1 MTLNIHFLGHLRLF
15 LEGEPYKFSVLP
27 KAHQLLAYLLLHRE
41 TAVPRDHLA
50 FLLWDDVP
58 ESEARAN
65 LRRHLHDL
73 RRALPQETEW
83 LISDGKT
90 IRWNTDAPIWFDV
103 AAFETLCQDKSR
115 LSEAVVLYTGDL
127 LTDLYDD
134 WLIPHREQLQ
144 ELYFTTMTRLI
155 NRERERGDLTQ
166 AMMYARQLLS
176 HDPLREDVVRHLI
189 LMRHESGDRSGA
201 LQLYQ
206 QFEERLADE
215 LGVEP
220 MAETTAV
227 YQAILE
233 NTLPIETRAEVQAEV
248 RATTPKPKH
257 NLPMF
262 PASFLGRREELSHIR
277 EQLGQSRSAVRLLT
291 ITGPGGSGKTR
302 LAIEAAVQLREQAAV
317 LFPDGLFFV
326 PLAELVDPDQISATV
341 LQTLQINPKNQEP
354 ATAVREQLQ
363 DKKIL
368 LVLDNFEHLLPA
380 AQKVSQWLTTAP
392 DLHILVTSQV
402 PLHLYGEHELP
413 LDPLPLPTDK
423 AIDPAELLE
432 YPAIAL
438 FVDRARAVRPEFN
451 LTSENAAAVTEICA
465 SVDGM
470 PLAIELAAARSKFFT
485 PAAMCAQLQQRLPFL
500 SGRVR
505 DLAARQQT
513 LRATI
518 DWSYNLLSPD
528 EQILFRSLAVFAGA
542 FDMAAAEAIG
552 TAVIPATADFYA
564 LLEALIDK
572 NMVRQR
578 PGAEP
583 TFRLLSTL
591 REYGLEKLTQSAM
604 TAQVNDLHGRYYRQW
619 AEAAEMGLRTPE
631 QKQWI
636 ERFSYAETNL
646 MAALRWLFHEPQH
659 LLNCTEGALLTA
671 ALERFFILRG
681 YLNEAYHWLQIAL
694 SYRQQLP
701 TSQQIRLLNKSGSC
715 AQWLGKYE
723 QAQVWHEEAL
733 QLSRESHDEVSLAH
747 TLHFLG
753 NIFGRQGDYTTSREL
768 LTESL
773 VYHRRLPGITHNQLN
788 PLLNNLAIVERR
800 LGHLDAA
807 VLLLDEVITM
817 RRVNNDLLGLAS
829 TLNNLGTLY
838 LFQEHYDEAAALFYE
853 SLTISQTTKDQL
865 SLIASIA
872 HVAHWSALQHQH
884 EQAIRLYAA
893 VATQRRLLNAPAT
906 ADVQADQ
913 ENYLSQA
920 RHQIEQAAYEHAWQ
934 AGTQLTLETALGE
947 AARLLKS
954 VLS

>member
-15 LEGEPYKFSVLP
+15 QEGKAYKFTVLP

-73 RRALPQETEW
+73 RRALPKGTEW
-83 LISDGKT
+83 LISDSKN
-90 IRWNTDAPIWFDV
+90 IRWNVEAPIWFDV
-103 AAFETLCQDKSR
+103 ATFEELCQDNNH

-166 AMMYARQLLS
+166 AMMYARQLLG
-176 HDPLREDVVRHLI
+176 HDPLREDVVRDLI

-206 QFEERLADE
+206 QFQARLADE

-220 MAETTAV
+220 MPETTVV
-227 YQAILE
+227 YKAILE
-233 NTLPIETRAEVQAEV
+233 NTLSIEGRTEVQTV
-248 RATTPKPKH
+248 LSKPKH
-257 NLPMF
+257 NLPLF
-262 PASFLGRREELSHIR
+262 PVSFLGRREELSHIS
-277 EQLGQSRSAVRLLT
+277 EQLGQSASAVRLLT

-302 LAIEAAVQLREQAAV
+302 LAIEAAVQLREQAAA
-317 LFPDGLFFV
+317 LFPDGIYFV
-326 PLAELVDPDQISATV
+326 PLAELVDPDQIPAMV
-341 LQTLQINPKNQEP
+341 LQTLQINPKNQDP

-363 DKKIL
+363 NKKML
-368 LVLDNFEHLLPA
+368 LILDNFEHLLPA
-380 AQKVSQWLTTAP
+380 TQAVSQWLSRAP
-392 DLHILVTSQV
+392 HLHILVTSQV

-423 AIDPAELLE
+423 VIDPTELLK

-438 FVDRARAVRPEFN
+438 FVDRARAVRPDFN
-451 LTSENAAAVTEICA
+451 LTSENAAAVAEICA
-465 SVDGM
+465 SLDGM

-485 PAAMCAQLQQRLPFL
+485 PAAMCTQLQQRLHFL
-500 SGRVR
+500 TGRVR
-505 DLAARQQT
+505 DLAVRQQT

-518 DWSYNLLSPD
+518 DWSYNLLTPE
-528 EQILFRSLAVFAGA
+528 EQTLFRSLAVFSGT

-552 TAVIPATADFYA
+552 TAVIPATADFYE

-578 PGAEP
+578 PSMQP

-619 AEAAEMGLRTPE
+619 TEAAEMGLRTPQ

-636 ERFSYAETNL
+636 EQFSYVETNV
-646 MAALRWLFHEPQH
+646 MAALRWLFHEPDH

-671 ALERFFILRG
+671 ALERFLILKG

-694 SYRQQLP
+694 GYRQQLP
-701 TSQQIRLLNKSGSC
+701 ADQQVRLLNKSGSC

-733 QLSRESHDEVSLAH
+733 QLSRKNNDKVGLAH

-753 NIFGRQGDYTTSREL
+753 NIAGRQGDYATSREL

-773 VYHRRLPGITHNQLN
+773 VYHRRLPDITLNQLN

-800 LGHLDAA
+800 LGNLEAA
-807 VLLLDEVITM
+807 AQLLDEVIAI
-817 RRVNNDLLGLAS
+817 RRVSNDLLGLAS

-838 LFQEHYDEAAALFYE
+838 LFQECYDEAAALFYE

-872 HVAHWSALQHQH
+872 HVAHWSALQNWH

-893 VATQRRLLNAPAT
+893 VATQRQLLNTPAT
-906 ADVQADQ
+906 ADVQSDQ
-913 ENYLSQA
+913 EKYLTQVHSQIDA
-920 RHQIEQAAYEHAWQ
+920 AVYEQAWQ
-934 AGTQLTLETALGE
+934 AGSQLTLEAALHE
-947 AARLLKS
+947 ASQLIQP
-954 VLS
+954 VLP